1 MAETDVTR
9 LTVTGDP
16 DDLGD
21 SLQALRDFVVSA
33 CNQAGLDKQRMSRL
47 RLAVDEIAT
56 NIILYG
62 YRDAGLSGDV
72 TIESAI
78 SSDSLRVSLI
88 DTAVAFDPTKHDMPD
103 NLEDALENRN
113 IGGLGIYLVI
123 QNIDEFRY
131 ERIGNRNCNHF
142 IMKRMTQQ

>member
-1 MAETDVTR
+1 MTETDVTR

-16 DDLGD
+16 DQLGD
-21 SLQALRDFVVSA
+21 SLQALRDFVVAAS
-33 CNQAGLDKQRMSRL
+33 NQAGLEKQKMSRL

-62 YRDAGLSGDV
+62 YRDAGLTGDV

-78 SSDSLRVSLI
+78 RPDSLRVSLI
-88 DTAVAFDPTKHDMPD
+88 DNAVAFDPTQHDMPD
-103 NLEDALENRN
+103 NLEDALEDRD

-131 ERIGNRNCNHF
+131 ERVDNKNCNHF
-142 IMKRMTQQ
+142 IMKRATQ